1 MKKNFVIKTRR
12 DVPAIEILTSDKV
25 IAKASANLAR
35 PLTVE
40 IIRSAVKK
48 IKADIGKKSK
58 EITYD
63 ALRNKIIQE
72 IELISLKKISR
83 IINGTGILVHTNLG
97 RAPLSES
104 LFENIK
110 ENLTGYGNL
119 EFDVASG
126 KRGKR
131 GELAE
136 KYLSLL
142 SGAEA
147 GAMVNNNAA
156 SLFLILN
163 TLANRRKVVISR
175 GELVQIGG
183 GFRIPDIIKKSGAK
197 LLEIGTTNITESKDY
212 EEAMQQNPALILKVH
227 RSNFAVDGFTG
238 EAEIKELAKLGK
250 KYNVPVVNDLGSG
263 VFINTSEFIKT
274 KEPTVPESVR
284 AGADLTCFSG
294 DKLLGGLQ
302 AGLIVGTRELV
313 DKIKRNPVYRAM
325 RVDKV
330 VFSAM
335 EVLLR
340 YYLDGNWK
348 ENIKLWSLAAV
359 DNADLTKRGK
369 KILKKL
375 SAGDKIKL
383 VNSQGQ
389 MGGGSLPEVYLSSV
403 GLVFD
408 GKLSPGKIA
417 ALFRVSNPAVIGRIK
432 DDKFMIDLKA
442 IDEDDLNSLVSIIK
456 SILPKL

>member
-1 MKKNFVIKTRR
+1 MKKNFVIKSRR

-25 IAKASANLAR
+25 IAGASANLAR

-48 IKADIGKKSK
+48 IKSEMGKRTD

-63 ALRNKIIQE
+63 SFRKEIIVE
-72 IELISLKKISR
+72 IEIFSQKKISR

-97 RAPLSES
+97 RAPLSKS

-142 SGAEA
+142 SKSEA
-147 GAMVNNNAA
+147 GAFVNNNAA

-197 LLEIGTTNITESKDY
+197 LIEVGTTNITELKDY
-212 EEAMQQNPALILKVH
+212 EEAMHQNPALILKVH
-227 RSNFAVDGFTG
+227 RSNFAVGGFTG
-238 EAEIKELAKLGK
+238 EPDLKALVKLGRAH
-250 KYNVPVVNDLGSG
+250 NVPIVNDLGSG
-263 VFINTSEFIKT
+263 VFINTAEFIKT

-284 AGADLTCFSG
+284 AGVDLTCFSG

-302 AGLIVGTRELV
+302 AGLIVGTEDLV
-313 DKIKRNPVYRAM
+313 TKIKRNPVYRAM

-340 YYLDGNWK
+340 FYLDGNWK
-348 ENIKLWSLAAV
+348 ENIKLWALAGT
-359 DNADLTKRGK
+359 NKEELSKRGE

-375 SAGDKIKL
+375 SVSDKIKIEDSL
-383 VNSQGQ
+383 GQ
-389 MGGGSLPEVYLSSV
+389 MGGGSLPEVYIPSV
-403 GLVFD
+403 GLVFQS
-408 GKLSPGKIA
+408 KLSPQKLA
-417 ALFRVSNPAVIGRIK
+417 ALFRASTPPVIGRIN
-432 DDKFMIDLKA
+432 DNKFMIDLKA
-442 IDEDDLNSLVSIIK
+442 IDQADFDSLAEIIK
-456 SILPKL
+456 KILPKL

>member
-1 MKKNFVIKTRR
+1 MKKDFIFKSKR
-12 DVPAIEILTSDKV
+12 DVPAVEILTSDKV
-25 IAKASANLAR
+25 IASAAANLAR

-40 IIRSAVKK
+40 IIRSAVDK

-58 EITYD
+58 KITYNSF
-63 ALRNKIIQE
+63 RREIIN
-72 IELISLKKISR
+72 ELELVSLKKIGR

-97 RAPLSES
+97 RSPLSKS

-110 ENLTGYGNL
+110 ENVIGYGNL

-142 SGAEA
+142 SQAEA
-147 GAMVNNNAA
+147 GTIVNNNAA
-156 SLFLILN
+156 SLFLIIN

-183 GFRIPDIIKKSGAK
+183 GFRIPDIIKKSGAR
-197 LLEIGTTNITESKDY
+197 LLEIGTTNITELKDY

-227 RSNFAVDGFTG
+227 RSNFSIDGFTG
-238 EAEIKELAKLGK
+238 ETDIRALVDLGR
-250 KYNVPVVNDLGSG
+250 KYDVPVVNDLGSG
-263 VFINTSEFIKT
+263 VFINTSEFIES

-284 AGADLTCFSG
+284 SGAGLTCFSG

-302 AGLIVGTRELV
+302 AGLVVGNKELV
-313 DKIKRNPVYRAM
+313 AKIKRNPVYRAM

-348 ENIKLWSLAAV
+348 ENIKLWCLAAV
-359 DNADLTKRGK
+359 DEPELHKRGWS
-369 KILKKL
+369 ILKKI
-375 SAGDKIKL
+375 SAGDKITL
-383 VNSQGQ
+383 EASQGQ
-389 MGGGSLPEVYLSSV
+389 MGGGSLPEVNLPSA
-403 GLVFD
+403 GLVFHS
-408 GKLSPGKIA
+408 KLSPRKIA
-417 ALFRVSNPAVIGRIK
+417 GLFRTSRPSVIGRIK
-432 DDKFMIDLKA
+432 DKKFMIDLKA
-442 IDEDDLNSLVSIIK
+442 IDEDDIDLLVDIIK
-456 SILPKL
+456 NIIPGL

>member
-1 MKKNFVIKTRR
+1 MKKNFVIKSRR
-12 DVPAIEILTSDKV
+12 DVPAVEIVTSDKV
-25 IAKASANLAR
+25 ISKASADLAR

-40 IIRSAVKK
+40 IIRAVVKR
-48 IKADIGKKSK
+48 IKSEIAQKST
-58 EITYD
+58 EITYETF
-63 ALRNKIIQE
+63 RKEIIRE
-72 IELISLKKISR
+72 IKLVSKKRISR

-97 RAPLSES
+97 RAPLSKS

-110 ENLTGYGNL
+110 ENVTGYGNL
-119 EFDVASG
+119 EFNVASG

-142 SGAEA
+142 SCAEA
-147 GAMVNNNAA
+147 GAIVNNNAA

-183 GFRIPDIIKKSGAK
+183 GFRIPDLIKKSGAR
-197 LLEIGTTNITESKDY
+197 LLEIGTTNITELKDY
-212 EEAMQQNPALILKVH
+212 EEAMEQNPALILKVH
-227 RSNFAVDGFTG
+227 RSNFAIEGFTG
-238 EAEIKELAKLGK
+238 EADIKSLVRLGK

-284 AGADLTCFSG
+284 SGANLTCFSG

-302 AGLIVGTRELV
+302 AGLIVGSKELV
-313 DKIKRNPVYRAM
+313 SKIKRNPVYRAM

-335 EVLLR
+335 EVLLQ
-340 YYLDGNWK
+340 YYLDGSWK
-348 ENIKLWSLAAV
+348 ENIKLWRLAAV
-359 DNADLTKRGK
+359 DKTELNKRGQ
-369 KILKKL
+369 KILKNL

-383 VNSQGQ
+383 EPSEGQ
-389 MGGGSLPEVYLSSV
+389 MGGGSLPEVCLPSV
-403 GLVFD
+403 GLVFES
-408 GKLSPGKIA
+408 KLAPQKIA
-417 ALFRVSNPAVIGRIK
+417 ALFRGADSPVIGRIK
-432 DDKFMIDLKA
+432 DDQFIIDLKA
-442 IDEDDLNSLVSIIK
+442 IDIDDIDQLLSTIK
-456 SILPKL
+456 SIIPKL

>member
-1 MKKNFVIKTRR
+1 MKKNFVIKSKR
-12 DVPAIEILTSDKV
+12 DVPAVEILTSDKV
-25 IAKASANLAR
+25 IASAAANLAR

-40 IIRSAVKK
+40 IIRSVVKK
-48 IKADIGKKSK
+48 IKADIGKKSE

-63 ALRNKIIQE
+63 TLRKKIIRE
-72 IELISLKKISR
+72 IDSVSLKKISR
-83 IINGTGILVHTNLG
+83 VINGTGILVHTNLG
-97 RAPLSES
+97 RAPLSKS
-104 LFENIK
+104 LFENIEK
-110 ENLTGYGNL
+110 NVTGYGNL

-136 KYLSLL
+136 KYLALL
-142 SGAEA
+142 SQSESGAI
-147 GAMVNNNAA
+147 VNNNAA

-183 GFRIPDIIKKSGAK
+183 GFRIPEIIKKSGAK
-197 LLEIGTTNITESKDY
+197 LLEIGTTNITELKDY
-212 EEAMQQNPALILKVH
+212 EETMEQNPALILKVH
-227 RSNFAVDGFTG
+227 RSNFTVGGFTG
-238 EAEIKELAKLGK
+238 EADIKDLVKLGK

-263 VFINTSEFIKT
+263 VFIDTSEFIKR

-284 AGADLTCFSG
+284 SGTDLTCFSG

-302 AGLIVGTRELV
+302 AGLIVGSKELV
-313 DKIKRNPVYRAM
+313 AKIKRNPVYRAM

-348 ENIKLWSLAAV
+348 ENIKLWRLAS
-359 DNADLTKRGK
+359 ADEAKLYKRGQD
-369 KILKKL
+369 ILKDI
-375 SAGDKIKL
+375 SVGDKIVL
-383 VNSQGQ
+383 EASQGQ
-389 MGGGSLPEVYLSSV
+389 MGGGSLPEVFLPST
-403 GLVFD
+403 GLVFYS
-408 GKLSPGKIA
+408 KLSPQKIA
-417 ALFRVSNPAVIGRIK
+417 ALFRTSNPPVIGRIK
-432 DDKFMIDLKA
+432 DDRFMIDLKA
-442 IDEDDLNSLVSIIK
+442 IDKDNLDSLIKIIK
-456 SILPKL
+456 NIIPKL